1 MSESSSHS
9 QPFATATQ
17 LVRDFPLVRRMTE
30 QGPVRITSHGRTEA
44 IMLSPQDYSHMS
56 SGNFVDSER
65 LEWKLSLVLDSIET
79 HVLILDENLNIRRAN
94 RVAGETYAIPPE
106 EMSGKPLSSFVATP
120 TDQFVAQ
127 RLAEVL
133 ISGQPEITVVP
144 SSHRPD
150 RTIRY
155 TMKPWPRGVAL
166 FADDITEREKS
177 RDRKI
182 ADDATDAAL
191 EALGGMGTAH
201 VQSNGTIISSSM
213 GLCQM
218 VGSSME
224 TLAGARL
231 QSLFDPRSRT
241 ILNEALRG
249 TSSEGRCYDVHYL
262 RNGVTITPAIL
273 SVAPYWTA
281 EHHASAAI
289 VLHDPHYKQPDCERD
304 TRAA

>member
-1 MSESSSHS
+1 MSGSSWHS

-17 LVRDFPLVRRMTE
+17 LVRDFPQVRRMTE
-30 QGPVRITSHGRTEA
+30 QGPVRVTSHGRTEA
-44 IMLSPQDYSHMS
+44 VMLSPQDFATIS
-56 SGNFVDSER
+56 SGNLAGSER

-79 HVLILDENLNIRRAN
+79 QVLILDENLVIRRAN
-94 RVAGETYAIPPE
+94 RVASETYGLPVE
-106 EMSGKPLSSFVATP
+106 DMVDRPLSSLVATP
-120 TDQFVAQ
+120 TDQFVVQ

-133 ISGQPEITVVP
+133 VSGQPEMTVVP
-144 SSHRPD
+144 SSQRPD

-191 EALGGMGTAH
+191 EALGGVGVAQ
-201 VQSNGTIISSSM
+201 VQSNGTIISTSL
-213 GLCQM
+213 GLSQM
-218 VGSSME
+218 VGSTVD
-224 TLAGARL
+224 TLTGARL

-241 ILNEALRG
+241 LLNDALKN
-249 TSSEGRCYDVHYL
+249 TSSEGKCYEVHYL

-281 EHHASAAI
+281 EHHASASI
-289 VLHDPHYKQPDCERD
+289 VLHDPQYRMPECERSD
-304 TRAA
+304 RAA